1 MIVKNI
7 RTSAKSLDDFSAR
20 FQNSFTTIN
29 ESIHNV
35 NTAMEDIANGA
46 TNQAGE
52 MQKVNEQIS
61 DMNEAIAETTKNV
74 ENLRSGGDQRPHQR
88 IGG

>member
-1 MIVKNI
+1 
-7 RTSAKSLDDFSAR
+7 
-20 FQNSFTTIN
+20 
-29 ESIHNV
+29 
-35 NTAMEDIANGA
+35 MEDIANGA

-74 ENLRSGGDQRPHQR
+74 ENLHWAARRDGKSR
-88 IGG
+88 I

>member
-61 DMNEAIAETTKNV
+61 DMNCRDDKERGK
-74 ENLRSGGDQRPHQR
+74 SHGQHGGDERAES
-88 IGG
+88 

>member
-52 MQKVNEQIS
+52 MQKVLQIL
-61 DMNEAIAETTKNV
+61 AEKP
-74 ENLRSGGDQRPHQR
+74 ELMKLLAAM
-88 IGG
+88 

>member
-1 MIVKNI
+1 M
-7 RTSAKSLDDFSAR
+7 
-20 FQNSFTTIN
+20 
-29 ESIHNV
+29 

-74 ENLRSGGDQRPHQR
+74 ENLTGSTEEMKEQNHKLDGHDQRSGGDQRPHQR